1 MKTIKTIFAL
11 LFVLSISAQEE
22 RIWDVTYYDIPAD
35 QIGEFVQ
42 THKSFMNFSVNEDSK
57 ITGQWVYRHWYSVL

>member
-42 THKSFMNFSVNEDSK
+42 THASFMNISANEDSK
-57 ITGQWVYRHWYSVL
+57 IIGQWVYLSLIHI